1 MLLIIITIIMTNLS
15 LFHQYVRTLT
25 NDCILE
31 PCLLLTMLTLTTITT
46 IMIAINV
53 LIRSV
58 IATEL
63 INLSFLYM
71 NLHKRYFQ
79 NDVQRYL

>member
-1 MLLIIITIIMTNLS
+1 
-15 LFHQYVRTLT
+15 
-25 NDCILE
+25 
-31 PCLLLTMLTLTTITT
+31 MLTLTTITT

>member
-1 MLLIIITIIMTNLS
+1 MLLT
-15 LFHQYVRTLT
+15 
-25 NDCILE
+25 
-31 PCLLLTMLTLTTITT
+31 LLTMTTITT

-53 LIRSV
+53 LIRIV
-58 IATEL
+58 IATEM